1 MTTLEEDRH
10 KKNNVPPAPPA
21 RHRPMGL
28 VAQLASLLLLAQA
41 LHAGAAAAAF
51 GAPME
56 VDMAGGPLAN
66 LLLEIGSRYRVI
78 ISFPPKLVEG
88 LRAPS
93 LRGRYPLEAA
103 LAHAL
108 DGSDLVAD
116 IAPSGV
122 VTLKRVV
129 RTAAAAADPRHEPL
143 AADPAGP
150 VAKSFITELQRV
162 VVTATTDHGAG
173 PPAAGFTA
181 LADSTGTLLDAPRS
195 EIPQAVSVV
204 TRDML
209 AVAQART
216 QLDALDYAAGIVS
229 YNRGWGFESSAK
241 ARGFPAQFLLMGLPS
256 YGGALSLDAAVIE
269 RVEMAKGP
277 SGVVGGVASSESRGA
292 VVNFIRKEPF
302 AGQKPQAMLRVDSQD
317 GGTAHLMADLGG
329 GDGPMLWRLVG
340 YGMHSGRTDAGYA
353 PAHASGALASTR
365 YQSGNLSVTLALQHE
380 QRRSVL
386 PRQLGVRMPDFTDAP
401 AGLQITDE
409 EPPISRDDG
418 KSARVLIKS
427 VAATWRLSQTWSLRA
442 QAHREQTATDLVI
455 SGYDAQSSAAG
466 VNRWVDRTDGKAW
479 RLSLHGEVDAGPVRH
494 QLLLAGD
501 GQSLRFAPRYA
512 AATWMLPPGTF
523 VPGQTPLPPQPT
535 NGSLDLQESR
545 HDPTSEQGIL
555 LQDQLRIGDL
565 TTRLAV
571 RHARLKDGDV
581 LELNAGEVPVR
592 ILSGQN
598 WDVGVA
604 YRVTPTMTVYAG
616 AQTALEAS
624 HYAGKSYRNRVIAP
638 ARPRQQQV
646 GAKFD
651 LLDGG
656 LGFSVEAYRLQQS
669 NVMHLSLDESGG
681 AEPCYATGLLSK
693 GVELELAG
701 RASAALDLSV
711 GVNAMSA
718 REQRF
723 ITSSQQLFWA
733 GNPAAPQRSMHLLAT
748 YRLPDSLA
756 SGLSASV
763 AMKAQSRSWVT
774 VPDPGIDYL
783 QFRIPGGAKVDMSLT
798 RRVQHWT
805 FGASVQNLFNRRL
818 YEPSISVGSVGLLR
832 ARSIGFTLGYGG

>member
-1 MTTLEEDRH
+1 M
-10 KKNNVPPAPPA
+10 P
-21 RHRPMGL
+21 
-28 VAQLASLLLLAQA
+28 
-41 LHAGAAAAAF
+41 
-51 GAPME
+51 
-56 VDMAGGPLAN
+56 GGPLAN
-66 LLLEIGSRYRVI
+66 ILLEIGSRYRVI

-88 LRAPS
+88 LSAAS
-93 LRGRYPLEAA
+93 LRGRYPLEEA
-103 LAHAL
+103 LANAL
-108 DGSDLVAD
+108 HGSDLVAE

-129 RTAAAAADPRHEPL
+129 RAAADPRHEPL

-150 VAKSFITELQRV
+150 VTRSYITELQRV
-162 VVTATTDHGAG
+162 VVTATADHGAG
-173 PPAAGFTA
+173 QPVGGFTA

-302 AGQKPQAMLRVDSQD
+302 AGQKPEAVLRVDSQD
-317 GGTAHLMADLGG
+317 GGTAHLMTDLGG
-329 GDGPMLWRLVG
+329 GDGSMLWRLVG

-353 PAHASGALASTR
+353 PAHASGVLASTR
-365 YQSGNLSVTLALQHE
+365 YQSGDLTVTLALQHE

-386 PRQLGVRMPDFTDAP
+386 PKQLAVHIPDFADLP
-401 AGLQITDE
+401 SGLQITDE
-409 EPPISRDDG
+409 QPPISRDDG

-427 VAATWRLSQTWSLRA
+427 VAATWRLSETWSLSA

-455 SGYDAQSSAAG
+455 SGYDAKSSSAG
-466 VNRWVDRTDGKAW
+466 VNRWVDHTDGKAW
-479 RLSLHGEVDAGPVRH
+479 RLSLRGEVDAGPVRH

-512 AATWMLPPGTF
+512 TATWILSPGTF
-523 VPGQTPLPPQPT
+523 IPGQTPLPPQPT
-535 NGSLDLQESR
+535 IGSFDLQDSWQ
-545 HDPTSEQGIL
+545 DPTSEQGIL

-581 LELNAGEVPVR
+581 LELNAGEVPERV
-592 ILSGQN
+592 LSGQN

-624 HYAGKSYRNRVIAP
+624 HYAGKSYRNSVIAP
-638 ARPRQQQV
+638 ARSRQQQV

-669 NVMHLSLDESGG
+669 NVMHFSPDDNGG
-681 AEPCYATGLLSK
+681 EPCYAAGLLSK
-693 GVELELAG
+693 GVELELTG

-723 ITSSQQLFWA
+723 ITSSQQLFWG

-774 VPDPGIDYL
+774 VPDPGMEYL
-783 QFRIPGGAKVDMSLT
+783 QFRIPGGAKLDMSLT

-818 YEPSISVGSVGLLR
+818 YEPSVRVGSVGLLR